1 MTDPPGDA
9 FHIEI
14 DTSAGTQTIRAVGEL
29 DIAAA
34 QVLSDALE
42 RADRSDAPVVILDLA
57 AVTFIDSAGVRCV
70 LQAVASSR
78 SNADK
83 LRIRREYSEPVR
95 RLFDMVGASDR
106 LPYA

>member
-1 MTDPPGDA
+1 MTEGGGDA
-9 FHIEI
+9 FHIEVQ
-14 DTSAGTQTIRAVGEL
+14 TTVEAQTIRAVGEL

-34 QVLSDALE
+34 GVLTQALA
-42 RADRSDAPVVILDLA
+42 RADRSDALVVILDLA
-57 AVTFIDSAGVRCV
+57 GVTFIDSAGVRCV

-78 SNADK
+78 AGADK

-106 LPYA
+106 LPYV